1 MTEENIFV
9 NKLLFSL
16 NISDF
21 SLSLCKNCTPH
32 HHPEKS
38 HPYLPSN
45 PHLKI
50 VFMSSLPS
58 PIFLSENLVG
68 DSTLQQKWRGSHYVF
83 LTYSTWF
90 LGFNCVLLIIKI
102 AGLETSR
109 PTFLGE
115 KFGIISWNRLIIF
128 NGDMKCVLLISFLV
142 QNLITSDNPI
152 SMWLRWIWNS
162 TFWVEVEHFR
172 KLETIDSYKSVPSVS
187 QENRKTLPQ
196 HF

>member
-1 MTEENIFV
+1 MTEENNFV

-38 HPYLPSN
+38 HPCLPSN

-50 VFMSSLPS
+50 AFMSSLPS
-58 PIFLSENLVG
+58 PIFFVFFLFLNLVG
-68 DSTLQQKWRGSHYVF
+68 DSTLQQKWRDSHYLF

-90 LGFNCVLLIIKI
+90 LGFNCVLLITKI
-102 AGLETSR
+102 AGLKTSR

-115 KFGIISWNRLIIF
+115 KFGIISWNINHFQWRHEVCPLNKFSCTKF
-128 NGDMKCVLLISFLV
+128 NQS
-142 QNLITSDNPI
+142 P
-152 SMWLRWIWNS
+152 
-162 TFWVEVEHFR
+162 
-172 KLETIDSYKSVPSVS
+172 
-187 QENRKTLPQ
+187 
-196 HF
+196 